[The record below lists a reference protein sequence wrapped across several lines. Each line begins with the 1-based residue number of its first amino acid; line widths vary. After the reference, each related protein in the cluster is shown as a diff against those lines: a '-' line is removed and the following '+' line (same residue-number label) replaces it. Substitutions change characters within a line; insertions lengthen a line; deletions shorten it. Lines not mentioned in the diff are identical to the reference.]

1 MRTVLAATLAMMMA
15 GFVGPVSAQVRT
27 SAHAPV
33 VAALAKGGLVIVMRH
48 ASSPR
53 IPPTAETAHPDNP
66 GLERQLDR
74 EGRDGAAA
82 MGDALRRL
90 RIPIGRVLSSPTYR
104 ARETVR
110 AARVTPVGTIEALGD
125 GGQSM
130 QGITEA
136 QAAWLRSKAA
146 EQPVAGNTLIV
157 THQPN
162 LTRAFPAW
170 GGAVADGESV
180 ILRPDGR
187 GGVEFLGRISIGD
200 WARLEPPER

>member
-1 MRTVLAATLAMMMA
+1 MRIVLALAFATSVA
-15 GFVGPVSAQVRT
+15 GTVSAQRQGA
-27 SAHAPV
+27 SHAPAI
-33 VAALAKGGLVIVMRH
+33 AALAKGGLVIVMRH

-53 IPPTAETAHPDNP
+53 TPPTAESAQADNP
-66 GLERQLDR
+66 DLERQLDR
-74 EGRDGAAA
+74 EGREGAAA

-90 RIPIGRVLSSPTYR
+90 KVPVGRVLSSPTYR

-110 AARVTPVGTIEALGD
+110 ATRLTPVETVEALGD

-130 QGITEA
+130 QGVTEA
-136 QAAWLRSKAA
+136 QAAWLRSKAT
-146 EQPVAGNTLIV
+146 EQPATGNTLIV

-170 GGAVADGESV
+170 GSTVTDGESV

-187 GGVEFLGRISIGD
+187 GGVEVLGRIPIGD